1 MTLRRFPTAALPLVV
16 AAAFSGCADPKEPSA
31 EAFRPALEAR
41 VRDRFC
47 AAIDVMPYEI
57 EGEDADAAFPI
68 ATSPKRGMVG
78 PGSDG
83 MSVAMLDAFVAAGL
97 ATRTAFE
104 KPARWKGVQD
114 RPFVRQPLIAYAP
127 TEKGTAY
134 LRTIEHQATNEK
146 VAVPSFCVAKG
157 ELVDVVRW
165 TEPAAIP
172 GRMMSRVTYTYR
184 GVDPVSFMSASD
196 REVLARPKEA
206 VADLELQSDGWRPMA
221 LNSVPNP
228 NRRHGAP
235 PAATVSTS
243 NKDALI

>member
-16 AAAFSGCADPKEPSA
+16 AATVSGCNDPKKPSA
-31 EAFRPALEAR
+31 EAFRPALEAQ

-47 AAIDVMPYEI
+47 SAIDVMPYEI
-57 EGEDADAAFPI
+57 EGEGGDAPFPI
-68 ATSPKRGMVG
+68 VTSPRRGMTG

-83 MSVAMLDAFVAAGL
+83 MSVAMLDAFAQAGL

-104 KPARWKGVQD
+104 KPARWEGASD
-114 RPFVRQPLIAYAP
+114 RSFVRQPLLSYTP
-127 TEKGTAY
+127 TEKGAAY
-134 LRTIEHQATNEK
+134 LRTIEHQATRER

-165 TEPAAIP
+165 TKPVGVP

-196 REVLARPKEA
+196 REVMARPKEA
-206 VADLELQSDGWRPMA
+206 VADFELQSDGWRPMT
-221 LNSVPNP
+221 
-228 NRRHGAP
+228 R
-235 PAATVSTS
+235 
-243 NKDALI
+243 